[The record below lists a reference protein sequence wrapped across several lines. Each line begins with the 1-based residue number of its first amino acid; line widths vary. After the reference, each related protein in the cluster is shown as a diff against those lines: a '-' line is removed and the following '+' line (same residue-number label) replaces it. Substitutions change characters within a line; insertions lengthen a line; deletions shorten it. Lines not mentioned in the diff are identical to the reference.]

1 MWLMPVRGKYM
12 VWAITGALSSVL
24 LYYSCANLNFI
35 NKHVAVKV
43 SYFLVMTKV
52 RLCFRNKIRIIQQ
65 DEGVMSGIIGA
76 DNQFGMDFGNPNPT
90 DQGTIVAIYD
100 IGCAVGSLIVFL
112 WGEAIGRKRMIMA
125 GASTM
130 LVGTAILTSS
140 TTRAQ
145 LYVGRIVTGIGNGF
159 NSSSIPVYQ
168 SETCSGKIRGRL
180 VCLNST
186 VTIIGLVIA
195 YWLDYGMSFVPG
207 PAQWRLP
214 IGFQAVFAL
223 CLLLQGM
230 VLPDSPRWLMAHGHI
245 EEAERVIAILEDKD
259 DVNHPD
265 VLRVKREI
273 EISLEQE
280 SAGGPFRYREL
291 LQGGPIGNFRRICL
305 CIGINVMQQ
314 FTGSNMINYLAPIV
328 YQNTMGLSRNLS
340 LILGGFTSVTYM
352 FASFIPLWTVDRF
365 GRRPLLMISAAG
377 LSTCFIIAAILLS
390 TGSKPAAFGATA
402 MVFIF
407 QIFLG
412 IGFLPIPWLYPA
424 EISTTRIRARGS
436 SISSFFNWMCV
447 FAVVE
452 MTPPAIANISWRVFI
467 IFAVFNALW
476 VPIVYFFFPE
486 TRGLELEAIDH
497 IFEKGG
503 ITGGVYGSKGGR
515 TTENMTL
522 EQQEKRKVVLKEEK
536 GGMEEIEHSSVA

>member
-1 MWLMPVRGKYM
+1 MWILPVRGKYM
-12 VWAITGALSSVL
+12 VWAISACCCQGFL
-24 LYYSCANLNFI
+24 LLGYD
-35 NKHVAVKV
+35 
-43 SYFLVMTKV
+43 
-52 RLCFRNKIRIIQQ
+52 Q
-65 DEGVMSGIIGA
+65 GVMSGIIGA
-76 DNQFGMDFGNPNPT
+76 DNQFGRDFGRPGPT
-90 DQGTIVAIYD
+90 TQGTIVAIYD
-100 IGCAVGSLIVFL
+100 IGCAIGSLIVFF
-112 WGEAIGRKRMIMA
+112 WGESIGRKRMIMA

-140 TTRAQ
+140 TTLAQ

-168 SETCSGKIRGRL
+168 SETCGGKIRGRL

-186 VTIIGLVIA
+186 LTIIGLVIA
-195 YWLDYGMSFVPG
+195 YWLDYGMSFVEG
-207 PAQWRLP
+207 PVQWRLP
-214 IGFQAVFAL
+214 IGFQAFFAL

-230 VLPDSPRWLMAHGHI
+230 VLPDSPRWLLAHGY
-245 EEAERVIAILEDKD
+245 EEEGVKVIAILEDQD
-259 DVNHPD
+259 SVDHPD
-265 VLRVKREI
+265 VVRVKKEI
-273 EISLEQE
+273 EVSLVQE

-291 LQGGPIGNFRRICL
+291 FEGGPIGNFRRICL
-305 CIGINVMQQ
+305 CIGVNVMQQ
-314 FTGSNMINYLAPIV
+314 FTGSNMINYLAPVV
-328 YQNTMGLSRNLS
+328 YQQTMGLSRNLS
-340 LILGGFTSVTYM
+340 LILGGCTSITYM

-377 LSTCFIIAAILLS
+377 LSTCFIITSILLS
-390 TGSKPAAFGATA
+390 TGSKQAAFAATA

-407 QIFLG
+407 QFFLG

-452 MTPPAIANISWRVFI
+452 MTPPAIANINWRVFI

-476 VPIVYFFFPE
+476 VPIIYFFFPE

-503 ITGGVYGSKGGR
+503 VTGGVFGSKGGR
-515 TTENMTL
+515 TTE
-522 EQQEKRKVVLKEEK
+522 KY
-536 GGMEEIEHSSVA
+536 GF

>member
-1 MWLMPVRGKYM
+1 
-12 VWAITGALSSVL
+12 
-24 LYYSCANLNFI
+24 
-35 NKHVAVKV
+35 
-43 SYFLVMTKV
+43 
-52 RLCFRNKIRIIQQ
+52 
-65 DEGVMSGIIGA
+65 
-76 DNQFGMDFGNPNPT
+76 
-90 DQGTIVAIYD
+90 
-100 IGCAVGSLIVFL
+100 
-112 WGEAIGRKRMIMA
+112 MIMA
-125 GASTM
+125 GATTM

-140 TTRAQ
+140 TTLAQ
-145 LYVGRIVTGIGNGF
+145 LYGNGF

-168 SETCSGKIRGRL
+168 SETCGGKIRGML

-186 VTIIGLVIA
+186 LTIIGLVIA
-195 YWLDYGMSFVPG
+195 YWLDYGMSFVEG

-214 IGFQAVFAL
+214 IGFQAFFAL

-230 VLPDSPRWLMAHGHI
+230 VLPDSPRWLLAHGY
-245 EEAERVIAILEDKD
+245 EEEGARVIAILEDRDSVD
-259 DVNHPD
+259 DPD
-265 VLRVKREI
+265 VQRVKKEI
-273 EISLEQE
+273 EISLAQE

-291 LQGGPIGNFRRICL
+291 LEGGPIGNFRRICL
-305 CIGINVMQQ
+305 CIGVNVMQQ
-314 FTGSNMINYLAPIV
+314 FTGSNMINYLAPVV
-328 YQNTMGLSRNLS
+328 YEQTMGLSRNLS
-340 LILGGFTSVTYM
+340 LILGGCTAITYM
-352 FASFIPLWTVDRF
+352 LASFIPLWTVDRF

-377 LSTCFIIAAILLS
+377 LSTCFIIASILLS
-390 TGSKPAAFGATA
+390 TGSKGAAFGATA

-467 IFAVFNALW
+467 IFAIFNALW

-503 ITGGVYGSKGGR
+503 ITGGVYGSRGGR
-515 TTENMTL
+515 TTENRHMVDELPEKDIEQRL
-522 EQQEKRKVVLKEEK
+522 EKLQNK
-536 GGMEEIEHSSVA
+536 

>member
-12 VWAITGALSSVL
+12 VWAITACCCQGFL
-24 LYYSCANLNFI
+24 LLGYD
-35 NKHVAVKV
+35 
-43 SYFLVMTKV
+43 
-52 RLCFRNKIRIIQQ
+52 Q
-65 DEGVMSGIIGA
+65 GVMSGIIGA
-76 DNQFGMDFGNPNPT
+76 DNQFGRDFGNPNPT

-100 IGCAVGSLIVFL
+100 IGCAVGSLIVFF
-112 WGEAIGRKRMIMA
+112 WGEAVGRKRMIMA

-168 SETCSGKIRGRL
+168 SETCAGKIRGML

-195 YWLDYGMSFVPG
+195 YWLDYGMSFVSG

-214 IGFQAVFAL
+214 IGFQAFFAL

-230 VLPDSPRWLMAHGHI
+230 VLPDSPRWLMAHGHV

-259 DVNHPD
+259 DINHPD

-365 GRRPLLMISAAG
+365 GRRPLLMISATG

-467 IFAVFNALW
+467 IFAIFNALW

-522 EQQEKRKVVLKEEK
+522 EQQEKRKVILKEDKEGK
-536 GGMEEIEHSSVA
+536 EEIEHSSIA